1 MNDLEELMT
10 DPAADRCLRE
20 RLSRLRW
27 EGLPAGTA
35 DGFESRLIVEL
46 QRRLSRKGAARFFQ
60 RALGCGWE
68 PVLLLLLFVLLAW
81 DLLRIIGYLL
91 G

>member
-1 MNDLEELMT
+1 MNDLEEPMN

-35 DGFESRLIVEL
+35 GDFDSRLLVEL
-46 QRRLSRKGAARFFQ
+46 QRRLSRKRAARSFQ
-60 RALGCGWE
+60 WALGCGWE
-68 PVLLLLLFVLLAW
+68 PLLFLLLFVLLAW